1 MRLVKAAEMKEIDR
15 KAMTDYAIPGIIL
28 MEHAANAL
36 FQVIKEKFPS
46 PVKTGVICG
55 RGNNGG
61 DGWALARLLLQ
72 AGWDVTVFHPG
83 LGVALPPDAG
93 QNREI
98 SLRLGVRAEDWE
110 TLLDAAENI
119 QSYDLL
125 IDALLGSGFRG
136 QAEGDYGRLIELINS
151 SGKPVIAVDLPSG
164 LEADTGRVNG
174 PVVKAGQTVTFGLPK
189 IGLLAYPGRVFAG
202 EIIIDHIGLPQQ
214 LLDKEHSKYFTYLP
228 EEVKKMRPRRKAEAH
243 KGSCGR
249 LLVIGGSAGL
259 TGAPVLTG
267 MGALRSG
274 AGLVTLGLRDG
285 LLLTEKP
292 PELMVKSWSHLH
304 QEIETLGLGREYDAV
319 IIGPGLSTALDGREL
334 LLKVLTIENLI
345 KVLDADALNIMSTVG
360 EWWTK
365 AKGPLVLTPHPG
377 EMARLTGLSIAVV
390 QKDRLAIAEEY
401 AARWQAVVVLKGAGT
416 TVASPEGLTY
426 INPTGNPGLAT
437 GGTGDLLS
445 GMIGAFLGQG
455 LSPLEG
461 ACLGVYM
468 HGAAADLAAEEV
480 GYTGMIAGDVL
491 FRLPRVL
498 MGKFAKVGVDSVG
511 GRYTLAPPVRED
523 L

>member
-1 MRLVKAAEMKEIDR
+1 M
-15 KAMTDYAIPGIIL
+15 
-28 MEHAANAL
+28 
-36 FQVIKEKFPS
+36 
-46 PVKTGVICG
+46 
-55 RGNNGG
+55 
-61 DGWALARLLLQ
+61 
-72 AGWDVTVFHPG
+72 
-83 LGVALPPDAG
+83 
-93 QNREI
+93 
-98 SLRLGVRAEDWE
+98 
-110 TLLDAAENI
+110 
-119 QSYDLL
+119 
-125 IDALLGSGFRG
+125 
-136 QAEGDYGRLIELINS
+136 
-151 SGKPVIAVDLPSG
+151 
-164 LEADTGRVNG
+164 
-174 PVVKAGQTVTFGLPK
+174 
-189 IGLLAYPGRVFAG
+189 
-202 EIIIDHIGLPQQ
+202 
-214 LLDKEHSKYFTYLP
+214 
-228 EEVKKMRPRRKAEAH
+228 
-243 KGSCGR
+243 
-249 LLVIGGSAGL
+249 
-259 TGAPVLTG
+259 
-267 MGALRSG
+267 
-274 AGLVTLGLRDG
+274 
-285 LLLTEKP
+285 
-292 PELMVKSWSHLH
+292 
-304 QEIETLGLGREYDAV
+304 
-319 IIGPGLSTALDGREL
+319 
-334 LLKVLTIENLI
+334 
-345 KVLDADALNIMSTVG
+345 LDADALNIMSTVG

-511 GRYTLAPPVRED
+511 GRYAGSACGKTFECYRVMAVCPKVMGFRQLPNYVDRVKRRGWIVPRYGEERIRPVGGGGPGGR
-523 L
+523 